1 MRVRKKDMG
10 ELGVGLIGTGFMG
23 RCHALAFNAVG
34 ATFAGTPK
42 VRLAVVADVDGRV
55 VERAAAALG
64 FRDWTT
70 LWQEVVLDP
79 EVDLVAIT
87 TPNFLHQEMALAAIR
102 AKKHVYC
109 EKPLALDAAGAR
121 VMAAAAERAGV
132 KTLVGYNYLR
142 SPAVGLAKDMI
153 ASGEIGE
160 VIHFRGAHLEDYLQ
174 DPAAPRT
181 WRLTKRTAGAGALGD
196 LGSHAVSLARHLM
209 GGIAEVMG
217 SLQTVIRERPSLLDP
232 ARMEPVDV
240 DDQAQALIRF
250 ENGACGTLEA
260 SWLAAGRKMGLAFE
274 VTGSRGAI
282 LFDQERM
289 NELRV
294 FRSDEPRRTHG
305 FKTILMGPEHP
316 PYASFCPAPG
326 HGLGFNDLK
335 VIEVKA
341 LLDGIVKGAAL
352 EPDFRAGYEIG
363 RVIEAIQIAAA
374 ERRWVKISEVG

>member
-10 ELGVGLIGTGFMG
+10 VLGVGLIGTGFMG
-23 RCHALAFNAVG
+23 KCHALAFNAVA
-34 ATFAGTPK
+34 ATFEGTPK

-55 VERAAAALG
+55 AERAAAALG

-70 LWQEVVLDP
+70 LWQEAVLDP
-79 EVDLVAIT
+79 DVDLVAIT
-87 TPNFLHQEMALAAIR
+87 TPNFLHQEMAQAAIR

-121 VMAAAAERAGV
+121 VMAEAAERAGV

-160 VIHFRGAHLEDYLQ
+160 VIHFRGAHFEDFLA
-174 DPAAPRT
+174 DPAAPCS
-181 WRLTKRTAGAGALGD
+181 WRLRKQTAGAGALGD
-196 LGSHAVSLARHLM
+196 MGSHVVSLARHLA
-209 GGIAEVMG
+209 GPIEEVIG
-217 SLQTVIRERPSLLDP
+217 SLQTVIRQRPSP
-232 ARMEPVDV
+232 APPTRMEPVDV
-240 DDQAQALIRF
+240 DDQAQALLRF
-250 ENGACGTLEA
+250 ANGAHGTLET
-260 SWLAAGRKMGLAFE
+260 SWLAAGRKMGLTFE
-274 VTGSRGAI
+274 ITGSRGAI

-294 FRSDEPRRTHG
+294 CRSDDPRRAHG
-305 FKTILMGPEHP
+305 FKTVLMGPEHP

-341 LLDGIVKGAAL
+341 LLDGIVKGQPID
-352 EPDFRAGYEIG
+352 PDFRAGHEIA

-374 ERRWVKISEVG
+374 ERRWVKVSEVG